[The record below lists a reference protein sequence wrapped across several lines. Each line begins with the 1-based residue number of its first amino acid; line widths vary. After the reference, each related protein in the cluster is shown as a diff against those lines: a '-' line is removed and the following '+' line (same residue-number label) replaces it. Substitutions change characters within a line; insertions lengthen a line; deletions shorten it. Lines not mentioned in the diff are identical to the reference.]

1 MKILRSW
8 SSGLRII
15 LEKIGKQIRKQKY
28 KRHYKL
34 LFNQFQKKNIY
45 IYTYTESKNSKIY
58 SACTGLPMCVV
69 T

>member
-15 LEKIGKQIRKQKY
+15 LEKIGKQIRKEKY

-34 LFNQFQKKNIY
+34 LFNQFRKKNIY
-45 IYTYTESKNSKIY
+45 IYIHIQNQRIGRFIQHVQV
-58 SACTGLPMCVV
+58 CQCVL
-69 T
+69 

>member
-34 LFNQFQKKNIY
+34 LFNEFQKKIFIY
-45 IYTYTESKNSKIY
+45 IHIQNQRIVRFIQHVQ
-58 SACTGLPMCVV
+58 ACQCVL
-69 T
+69 